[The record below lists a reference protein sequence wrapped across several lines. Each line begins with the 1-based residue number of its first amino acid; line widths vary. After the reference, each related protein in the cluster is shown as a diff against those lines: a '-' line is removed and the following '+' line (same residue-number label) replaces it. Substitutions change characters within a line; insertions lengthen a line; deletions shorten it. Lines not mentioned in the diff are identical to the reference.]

1 MQIIMSSSWAL
12 IYATWLNLAHL
23 SKFPEFMM
31 SKTRSSSW
39 NFIYIF
45 PLITNCMWVFGC
57 MHAKVCT
64 VFLTDYFLS
73 PWQHLVYTEHS
84 LKELSLLLSCLSM
97 WGGRWEA
104 GQIFFYATIY
114 WVSLPAPACP
124 CSILPSHSGSRSTSE
139 GSVKHNNH

>member
-12 IYATWLNLAHL
+12 VYATWLNLAHL

-31 SKTRSSSW
+31 SKMRSSSS

-57 MHAKVCT
+57 IHAKVCT

-84 LKELSLLLSCLSM
+84 LKVSSHCCYPASVCGGQVGGRTNILLSD
-97 WGGRWEA
+97 
-104 GQIFFYATIY
+104 Y
-114 WVSLPAPACP
+114 WVSLPAPAFP
-124 CSILPSHSGSRSTSE
+124 CSILPSHSGSHSTSE